1 MDGLMLLWGLLAP
14 LRVDF
19 VAQVLEAGGSEAVEE
34 EDAKAAV
41 AALSD
46 A

>member
-1 MDGLMLLWGLLAP
+1 MCSA
-14 LRVDF
+14 LREAYVDSVGVDF
-19 VAQVLEAGGSEAVEE
+19 VAQVLEAGDSEAVEE

>member
-1 MDGLMLLWGLLAP
+1 MREAYIDSVG
-14 LRVDF
+14 VDF
-19 VAQVLEAGGSEAVEE
+19 VAQVLEAGGSEAVEQ